1 MHIDNTPTKYLLNVH
16 RLLSEAIENSS
27 DYMYHAPCDDL
38 QRKPKLVARAILEH
52 DRDIQPWESV
62 HYFKPYDE
70 FDDPITMVFRSRS
83 EHRLFHDFNPLKQSL
98 ERTNEG
104 NFIIRSRKQA
114 IKVDAEQRKRA
125 ALEEQGINPDDPN
138 WYRRKSF

>member
-52 DRDIQPWESV
+52 DRDIQ
-62 HYFKPYDE
+62 
-70 FDDPITMVFRSRS
+70 TM
-83 EHRLFHDFNPLKQSL
+83 
-98 ERTNEG
+98 T
-104 NFIIRSRKQA
+104 
-114 IKVDAEQRKRA
+114 
-125 ALEEQGINPDDPN
+125 
-138 WYRRKSF
+138 